1 MLWGRIYTI
10 WDPHLAQASLRARS
24 LSFEPFVLDF
34 AEKAFGLDPVAYKK
48 VMEDPKLV
56 PEFTEA
62 IHASMQPKHVHAMN
76 VKALSYI
83 SRTLDT
89 IAPGEDGGIEA
100 LNMFD
105 WIKDLIT
112 TATTEALLGG
122 HNPFSKDPTLYN
134 DLWLVQIKPYFVLTI
149 TDRSQD
155 YGNRTD
161 RYPHQTIPF
170 HYGT

>member
-10 WDPHLAQASLRARS
+10 WDPHLAQASLRSRN

-34 AEKAFGLDPVAYKK
+34 AEKAFGLDAIAYKK

-83 SRTLDT
+83 SRTLDA

-100 LNMFD
+100 SNMFD

-112 TATTEALLGG
+112 SATTEALLGV
-122 HNPFSKDPTLYN
+122 HNPFSKDPSLYD
-134 DLWLVQIKPYFVLTI
+134 DLWLVQ
-149 TDRSQD
+149 
-155 YGNRTD
+155 
-161 RYPHQTIPF
+161 TIPHF
-170 HYGT
+170 RLSTADSI